1 MKNNTDSYFSQSNL
15 WTEQIAPY
23 QEQVLA
29 DILSILPSDITSILD
44 VGCGNGLI
52 TNQLP
57 ESLKVVGLDRSEE
70 ALKYVQ
76 KETIVGDILNLPLE
90 DQSFD
95 LVICNDVLEHL
106 TTKEREQALKE
117 LARVSRKYI
126 LITVP
131 FLEDLNQGM
140 TKCADCGKYYHINHH
155 LASFDLD
162 TTGKFFDNFNY
173 HCIRQIL
180 SGDIWYGE
188 PPEIVLTRRLL
199 SDLAPTETPVC
210 LHCGSQKIMPSQD
223 SNDVVAPLIAK
234 LCLNNPSLLDWHN
247 RRTECISL
255 FSQVDI
261 INNIAPDN
269 LTEGFIDQNNHEVY
283 VTSEVVNNNEIFFNK
298 KEIYY
303 HTFLPRISRLPYY
316 YVNTVSLDNK
326 GIKLAA
332 GQNLLLGFFCGSNE
346 EKINFNFSGFAHEQ
360 STIVITKYDDLQ
372 GYILPVTKQIN
383 HQFFISLEF
392 PFSLSS
398 YGFLLEISVLE
409 GNISITDATLKN
421 VKFDQVTVYHD
432 QERKARFWRIIGDP
446 QNIQNIIDISLPIYG
461 EAIIAQGWQNQIQI
475 RKTNPIV
482 NYSVLENQA
491 NTDFSYLSI
500 LSQEIRNKD
509 KLNINIQHQNQQ
521 LQNQNQQLQNQNQ
534 QLQNQNQQLQN
545 QNQQLQNQNQ
555 QLQNQEQQL
564 QNQNQQLQN
573 QNQQLQN
580 QEQQLQHQNQ
590 QLQNQNQQLQHQ
602 EQQLQ
607 NILENLSQEIKQ
619 KNHLINQLQTKYEK
633 TLLRRIRRKILS
645 FGLGRYL
652 SFENFKQQ
660 ILNSIEPN
668 VIDTKWAE
676 LRAKNKLFLMI
687 CHDQNIDRRIIQ
699 QATTLI
705 ENGWQGK
712 IICLSFDNEDHLE
725 EYEDISIHRIGLA
738 KIVPDCPVYWR
749 YQNRQRL
756 INWWGR
762 SFPLLSKINWFYYKV
777 QSRLEYQGTHSGYP
791 LPFDFIFYITAKH
804 YPADIIIAHDLPAL
818 KAAHKIAKEW
828 KAYLGYDAH
837 ELYYEQNVFSEKK
850 KKFMRQTEEE
860 LIKECDIVFT
870 VNLSIADEMASRYQ
884 IETPN
889 VLLNAIDPPQDFD
902 QEFLSNNLRDYFKL
916 AKDQKILLFQGGLEK
931 NRNLENLVQA
941 MSHVKVSNLVLVFM
955 GNGSL
960 KKTLESLARKY
971 DLTTKVFF
979 KEAVPQAE
987 LIYWTASADIGI
999 IPYPHVDLNTYYC
1012 TPNKLFEFI
1021 QAQLPIIANNS
1032 PELKRFVHDNGFGKV
1047 GSMKNPRQIARL
1059 IDDFVTDDQAIEKA
1073 QENLSNNFHKFSWSC
1088 EKLNYLKQLKILSL
1102 K

>member
-1 MKNNTDSYFSQSNL
+1 MPNNQTQSYFSQSNL

-29 DILSILPSDITSILD
+29 DLLSILPSDITSILD

-76 KETIVGDILNLPLE
+76 KETIVGDILNLPL
-90 DQSFD
+90 DDKSFD

-162 TTGKFFDNFNY
+162 TTRKFFDHFNY

-180 SGDIWYGE
+180 SGDIWHGE

-199 SDLAPTETPVC
+199 LDLPPTVTPVC

-234 LCLNNPSLLDWHN
+234 LCLNNPSLLDWHS

-255 FSQVDI
+255 FSQVNI

-303 HTFLPRISRLPYY
+303 HTFLPKISRLPYY

-326 GIKLAA
+326 GIKLTA

-346 EKINFNFSGFAHEQ
+346 EKINLNFSGFAQEQ

-398 YGFLLEISVLE
+398 YGFLLKISVLE
-409 GNISITDATLKN
+409 GNISLTDARLTN
-421 VKFDQVTVYHD
+421 VKFDEVTVYHN

-475 RKTNPIV
+475 RKTNPII
-482 NYSVLENQA
+482 NYSVLENQV

-500 LSQEIRNKD
+500 LSQEIRNKNQ
-509 KLNINIQHQNQQ
+509 LNINM
-521 LQNQNQQLQNQNQ
+521 
-534 QLQNQNQQLQN
+534 
-545 QNQQLQNQNQ
+545 
-555 QLQNQEQQL
+555 QNQEQQL
-564 QNQNQQLQN
+564 QTQIQQNQQLQA
-573 QNQQLQN
+573 
-580 QEQQLQHQNQ
+580 E
-590 QLQNQNQQLQHQ
+590 
-602 EQQLQ
+602 
-607 NILENLSQEIKQ
+607 LSQEIKQ
-619 KNHLINQLQTKYEK
+619 KNHLINKLQTQYEQ

-645 FGLGRYL
+645 LGIGRYF
-652 SFENFKQQ
+652 SFENIKQQ
-660 ILNSIEPN
+660 ILNSIEPS

-699 QATTLI
+699 QATALI
-705 ENGWQGK
+705 EDGWNGK

-725 EYEDISIHRIGLA
+725 EYEGISIHRIGLA

-762 SFPLLSKINWFYYKV
+762 NFSLLSKINWLFYKIDLFLTYR
-777 QSRLEYQGTHSGYP
+777 SRAYVGYP
-791 LPFDFIFYITAKH
+791 LSFDAVFHETSKH
-804 YPADIIIAHDLPAL
+804 YQSDIIIAHDLPAL
-818 KAAHKIAKEW
+818 KTAAILSQKWSIP
-828 KAYLGYDAH
+828 LVYDAH
-837 ELYYEQNVFSEKK
+837 ELYSEQKAFCLKQRNLLDDREKEYAQDCTKIITVSPSFAKVIAHKNNVPLPEVILNVT
-850 KKFMRQTEEE
+850 QQ
-860 LIKECDIVFT
+860 
-870 VNLSIADEMASRYQ
+870 NIAINQQDRLF
-884 IETPN
+884 N
-889 VLLNAIDPPQDFD
+889 KLLNLPN
-902 QEFLSNNLRDYFKL
+902 EH
-916 AKDQKILLFQGGLEK
+916 KIILYQGGVSH
-931 NRNLENLVQA
+931 NRNLE
-941 MSHVKVSNLVLVFM
+941 VLVRGFIQVKQADVHLVFL
-955 GNGSL
+955 GPTEPKLERLL
-960 KKTLESLARKY
+960 KKISGNLLDKNIHFIPPVS
-971 DLTTKVFF
+971 
-979 KEAVPQAE
+979 QAE
-987 LIYWTASADIGI
+987 LLRYTTSADFGV
-999 IPYPHVDLNTYYC
+999 IPYPPCDLNTKC
-1012 TPNKLFEFI
+1012 CMPNKMFEYI
-1021 QAQLPIIANNS
+1021 QASLPILANDLVEVGRIFNQIGGGGMITDLNT
-1032 PELKRFVHDNGFGKV
+1032 PTTVKQGIDVMLKRN
-1047 GSMKNPRQIARL
+1047 L
-1059 IDDFVTDDQAIEKA
+1059 
-1073 QENLSNNFHKFSWSC
+1073 QEDRKKLSEAKEQFSWST
-1088 EKLNYLKQLKILSL
+1088 EKVKYIKIINDVMSEAT
-1102 K
+1102 KCR